1 MPSSWDNRSSVC
13 TASYVVECM
22 NTKGSVDGTGT
33 RAQTPGALAASEA
46 RMHAL
51 LEAAVDG
58 IISIDDRGSR
68 TGLRPCD
75 ISVEVFQSER
85 KLVTVE
91 PFRSWSELRALQTL
105 NDQPET
111 LDLDPCLHKFGS
123 VTRCLRDQL
132 AHQPMQRIGV
142 GGERGEIEIHAGE
155 FNAGAQQH
163 PPQSLS

>member
-1 MPSSWDNRSSVC
+1 MEC
-13 TASYVVECM
+13 TATTRTDATLNVECH
-22 NTKGSVDGTGT
+22 V
-33 RAQTPGALAASEA
+33 LARQMVRKRLSP
-46 RMHAL
+46 RSRFK
-51 LEAAVDG
+51 
-58 IISIDDRGSR
+58 ISLVDRGGRRS
-68 TGLRPCD
+68 LRPCD

-91 PFRSWSELRALQTL
+91 PFRSSSELRALQTL

-111 LDLDPCLHKFGS
+111 LDLGPCLHKLGS
-123 VTRCLRDQL
+123 VTCCLSDQL

-142 GGERGEIEIHAGE
+142 GGEHGEIEIHAGE